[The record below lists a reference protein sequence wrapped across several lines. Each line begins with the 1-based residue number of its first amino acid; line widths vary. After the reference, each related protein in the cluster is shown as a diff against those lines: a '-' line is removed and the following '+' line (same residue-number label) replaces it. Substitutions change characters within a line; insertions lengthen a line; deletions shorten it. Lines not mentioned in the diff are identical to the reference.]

1 MYPSYVKD
9 AVIDANG
16 FTQIGVDLYND
27 YIANSVNDN
36 TLSDALNLN
45 IKKVKGGLFYEFP
58 EKHKNTI
65 KKLEN
70 NIQVTIN
77 KLNSN
82 LNKSDSSVKWYV
94 DPYKNIKIPTTL
106 RKDITDGDILYF
118 YTDAV

>member
-1 MYPSYVKD
+1 MYPNYIKD

-16 FTQIGVDLYND
+16 FTQIGVDLYDND
-27 YIANSVNDN
+27 IANIANKP
-36 TLSDALNLN
+36 LSETLN

-65 KKLEN
+65 KKLEH
-70 NIQVTIN
+70 NIEVTIN
-77 KLNSN
+77 KLDSN
-82 LNKSDSSVKWYV
+82 LNKRDSSVKWYV